1 MRERNRILLL
11 SFPVVAFG
19 TTISSARADVQLHPL
34 FTDHMVLQRA
44 TTIPVWGKADPGE
57 RVAVTLERRT
67 PEYIEA
73 SVGEA
78 VADSA
83 GHWKAKLP
91 LPASFGPYTMTV
103 EGKNKITLSD
113 VMLGEVWIC
122 SGQSNMEMKLRET
135 YQPQPVIEDSAN
147 PMLRLF
153 TVQRSAAG
161 EPQWSVKSTGW
172 HECGPKSVSN
182 FSAVGYYF
190 GRDLQKNLNIPVGLI
205 HTSWGGTPAQAW
217 TSREALDAVPDLKHY
232 HERLA
237 RTAEDFKS
245 GKLQANFEASLKKW
259 EDDSAK
265 AKAENKPVPRKPSP
279 PGDPVKSSQSP
290 STLFNAMIAPLIS
303 FPVRGAIWY
312 QGESNA
318 GAAYEYRTLLPTMI
332 SDWRKQWG
340 LDMPFLCVQLAP
352 FMKIDKEPAESHWAE
367 LREAQ
372 WLTTEKLPGVGMA
385 VITDVGDENDIHPGK
400 KEPVGGRL
408 ALLARNIAYNQPV
421 VANGP
426 TYKSMQIDGNRV
438 ILNFDSVCS
447 GLECR
452 GDKLTGFAIAG
463 DDRKFVN
470 AQAEIHG
477 NTVVVSAPGV
487 DKPVAV
493 RFGWANYPVVNL
505 WNKDGLPATPFRTDD
520 WPGRTWPKPAGR

>member
-1 MRERNRILLL
+1 MLRRQSSLIATFSAILLAN
-11 SFPVVAFG
+11 P
-19 TTISSARADVQLHPL
+19 ARADVQLHPL

-44 TTIPVWGKADPGE
+44 TSIPVWGKADPGE
-57 RVAVTLERRT
+57 RVTVTLERRT
-67 PEYIEA
+67 PEFMEA
-73 SVGEA
+73 NVGEA
-78 VADSA
+78 IADSA

-91 LPASFGPYTMTV
+91 LPMSFGPYTMTV
-103 EGKNKITLSD
+103 EGKNKVTLND

-122 SGQSNMEMKLRET
+122 SGQSNMEMKLNET
-135 YQPQPVIEDSAN
+135 WEPKPVMEGSAN

-153 TVQRSAAG
+153 TVQRATAG
-161 EPQWSVKSTGW
+161 EPQWGFKTTGW
-172 HECGPKSVSN
+172 HECGPKSVPY

-190 GRDLQKNLNIPVGLI
+190 GRDLQKNLNVPVGLI

-217 TSREALDAVPDLKHY
+217 TSRESLDAVPDLKHY
-232 HERLA
+232 HEKLA
-237 RTAEDFKS
+237 QNVADFKS
-245 GKLQANFEASLKKW
+245 GKKQAEYEAALKKW
-259 EDDSAK
+259 EEASAK
-265 AKAENKPVPRKPSP
+265 AKAENKPAPRKPGP
-279 PGDPVKSSQSP
+279 PGDPVKSSQSA
-290 STLFNAMIAPLIS
+290 SSLYNAMIAPLLP

-318 GAAYEYRTLLPTMI
+318 GAAYEYRTLFPTMI

-352 FMKIDKEPAESHWAE
+352 YMKIDAQPVESHWAE

-372 WLTTEKLPGVGMA
+372 WLATKKLPGVGMA
-385 VITDVGDENDIHPGK
+385 VITDVGEENDIHPKK
-400 KEPVGGRL
+400 KEPAGTRL
-408 ALLARNIAYNQPV
+408 ALLAREIAYHQPV
-421 VANGP
+421 IAHGP
-426 TYKSMQIDGNRV
+426 TYRSMRIDGNRV
-438 ILNFDSVCS
+438 ILGFDSVCS

-452 GDKLTGFAIAG
+452 GDKLAGFAIAG
-463 DDRKFVN
+463 EDRKFVH

-520 WPGRTWPKPAGR
+520 WPGRTWPKPAGK